1 MDFKRP
7 GQILSSSA
15 EPAVLLALASADVSF
30 TGHDLAR
37 RTGLPQRTTQNA
49 LNRLTPQ
56 GIVLVETAGRA
67 KLYRLNRDHVAAPWI
82 EGLAGLRQQL
92 FDRIRDAIEEWTIPP
107 VAAAVF
113 GSVARGEAGPQ
124 SDLDLFLVRPS
135 AADSDAWDEQ
145 VSALTSAI
153 TRWTGNDTRELEF
166 AEDELDSAAGQEQV
180 IKDVL
185 DHGIEVGGAIKALRK
200 LVRG

>member
-1 MDFKRP
+1 M
-7 GQILSSSA
+7 
-15 EPAVLLALASADVSF
+15 LLALASADMSF

-37 RTGLPQRTTQNA
+37 RAGLPQRTTQDA

-67 KLYRLNRDHVAAPWI
+67 KLYSLNRDHVAAPWI

-92 FDRIRDAIEEWTIPP
+92 LARIRKQISEWP
-107 VAAAVF
+107 VQPVVAAVF
-113 GSVARGEAGPQ
+113 GSVARGEAGPE

-135 AADSDAWDEQ
+135 AADLDAWDAQ

-153 TRWTGNDTRELEF
+153 TRWTGNDARELELG
-166 AEDELDSAAGQEQV
+166 EDELNPAVGQEPV

-185 DHGIEVGGAIKALRK
+185 EQGIEVGGSLRALSR